1 VSQHYETIS
10 GLTQRAS
17 RVMAYVGWWQSL
29 CIPSYPRATS
39 TDPWS
44 VVCWLRPASCCVHR
58 QRIWDQSTG

>member
-39 TDPWS
+39 TDRWTN
-44 VVCWLRPASCCVHR
+44 C
-58 QRIWDQSTG
+58 